1 MVWCVSSGAP
11 AGWYPVEGDP
21 RLRWWDGTQ
30 WTEHFWTSPT
40 STSSVRAQTAGIVA
54 AAQGAAARAAQGA
67 ADRAALAVHRFPE
80 SATWS
85 ATGRPI
91 TGIGG
96 GRFWMDDKHLF
107 FERGVVRTDSQQVPL
122 AQIIDVDVKQ
132 TIAQKV
138 RDVFTLRVRIQR
150 VGGVEL
156 VLIED
161 IPDGRGAQRAI
172 NSAAHEARLA
182 ATRTANTHRFEGTTS
197 AASSPAAAPDVS
209 KDVASQLRTLM
220 DLHAAGLLSDEE
232 FQSKRAEVL
241 ARL

>member
-1 MVWCVSSGAP
+1 MTDSAP
-11 AGWYPVEGDP
+11 AGWYPVEGDA

-30 WTEHFWTSPT
+30 WTDHFQPEPT
-40 STSSVRAQTAGIVA
+40 PSSSVRTQAAGMMA
-54 AAQGAAARAAQGA
+54 AAQGAAARAASSG
-67 ADRAALAVHRFPE
+67 HRFPE

-122 AQIIDVDVKQ
+122 AHVIDVDVKQ
-132 TIAQKV
+132 TMAQKM

-150 VGGVEL
+150 AGGEEL
-156 VLIED
+156 VLMED

-182 ATRTANTHRFEGTTS
+182 VTRTANTHRFES
-197 AASSPAAAPDVS
+197 AAPAPLPQATAPASDTSS
-209 KDVASQLRTLM
+209 DVAAQLRMLTE
-220 DLHAAGLLSDEE
+220 LHAAGLLSDDE
-232 FQSKRAEVL
+232 FQGKRAEVL